1 MKSGTRMTNPSPR
14 MTRSR
19 TARRCVPAVLLTAAI
34 LAAWM
39 SRPAAALDRPQ
50 LRQPPQAP
58 QSRPQA
64 PQGQPRARPL
74 GAPPSRERDQPR
86 DARQGASKTAALA
99 AQTVAPGRA
108 SDSGELAA
116 EQMSVRE
123 LMHLET
129 REALEQARGRARNHR
144 YPDSAPAGVGPGRE
158 GLKLVA
164 IYGVG
169 KKLLAEVRVGSRPHV
184 YLRGQA
190 LPLGAKAGA
199 QVYRLH
205 GITGSCVHLERRGE
219 AHTLCLHPSQWAG
232 G

>member
-1 MKSGTRMTNPSPR
+1 M
-14 MTRSR
+14 
-19 TARRCVPAVLLTAAI
+19 
-34 LAAWM
+34 
-39 SRPAAALDRPQ
+39 
-50 LRQPPQAP
+50 
-58 QSRPQA
+58 
-64 PQGQPRARPL
+64 
-74 GAPPSRERDQPR
+74 
-86 DARQGASKTAALA
+86 
-99 AQTVAPGRA
+99 APGRE

-129 REALEQARGRARNHR
+129 REALDLARGRARNHR
-144 YPDSAPAGVGPGRE
+144 YPDSAPAGVGPGKE
-158 GLKLVA
+158 GLKLLA

-232 G
+232 EMGQPPRSLRSLPPKGASASFGRPGGG

>member
-1 MKSGTRMTNPSPR
+1 MRLSLLLR
-14 MTRSR
+14 R
-19 TARRCVPAVLLTAAI
+19 TAAPALLAAAA
-34 LAAWM
+34 LAAWTP
-39 SRPAAALDRPQ
+39 RLAAAQARPTLSRTPQQ
-50 LRQPPQAP
+50 LRQPQNPQNP
-58 QSRPQA
+58 QNP
-64 PQGQPRARPL
+64 PL
-74 GAPPSRERDQPR
+74 GQVPDRPPAERRGIQAEAAEAAAPE
-86 DARQGASKTAALA
+86 A
-99 AQTVAPGRA
+99 
-108 SDSGELAA
+108 GELAA

-129 REALEQARGRARNHR
+129 RAALEQARGRARNHR
-144 YPDSAPAGVGPGRE
+144 YPDSAPAGAGPGRE

-169 KKLLAEVRVGSRPHV
+169 KKLLAEVLVGSHPHV

>member
-1 MKSGTRMTNPSPR
+1 MPR
-14 MTRSR
+14 Q
-19 TARRCVPAVLLTAAI
+19 
-34 LAAWM
+34 
-39 SRPAAALDRPQ
+39 AAAA
-50 LRQPPQAP
+50 AP
-58 QSRPQA
+58 
-64 PQGQPRARPL
+64 
-74 GAPPSRERDQPR
+74 D
-86 DARQGASKTAALA
+86 
-99 AQTVAPGRA
+99 GRA
-108 SDSGELAA
+108 NKAGSSAADHAAAGARVNAGGNINNSVNNSSNDSSDSGAHGGELAA

-123 LMHLET
+123 LMQLET
-129 REALEQARGRARNHR
+129 REALELARGRARNHR
-144 YPDSAPAGVGPGRE
+144 YPDSAPAGAGPGRE

-169 KKLLAEVRVGSRPHV
+169 KKLLAEVRVGSRPQV

-190 LPLGAKAGA
+190 LPLGAKADA